1 MATENVGIMATMK
14 KESSDILM
22 VLAFIG
28 ILMAMIL
35 PLHPILLDFFLA
47 LNISLAIVV
56 LITTMYTQRP
66 LDFSIFP
73 SLLLMLTLFRLSLNV
88 ASTRLILLHGS
99 EGPEAAGSVIMS
111 FGAFVV
117 GGNYVVG
124 LIIFIILVLINF
136 MVITKGSGR
145 IAEVAARFTLDA
157 MPGKQ
162 MAIDADLNAGMI
174 DEVEAGERR
183 AAIARESAFHGAMDG
198 ASKFVR
204 GDAIAG
210 IIITLINIGAGFII
224 GVVQQGMPL
233 GEALTNYTLLTV
245 GDGLVSQIP
254 ALLISAAAGLL
265 VSRSGSESKMGQ
277 DFAKHL
283 FSSTTPV
290 MVGGVIVFLMGAI
303 PGLPTIPFMT
313 LGITM
318 GTIAWYFLGQEEKKA
333 EEKQE
338 EIEKAQTQAQEETPG
353 KPEDVDH
360 LLRLD
365 TMELEVGYGLI
376 PLVDKQQDGT
386 LLGRIKAIRR
396 QFATEMGIIVP
407 PIHIRDNLN
416 LSPAQYRLMI
426 KGVEAASSEL
436 MVNHYLAMDPGGAA
450 KKMDGIETVEPAFN
464 LPALWIPMSR
474 EEEAKFAGYTVVD
487 NSTVI
492 ATHLTEIIR
501 NNAHNLLSRQD
512 VQHLL
517 DNLAKTS
524 PKVVEELVPNL
535 LSVGAV
541 QKVLQ
546 NLLRERIS
554 VRDLLTIVETLA
566 DFAPAGK
573 DPDLLTEY
581 VRQRV
586 AKGMLAPYLQP
597 GKKLQVMTLDRK
609 LEEIL
614 TKNIKRTDHGTY
626 LALEPGLITEFV
638 GAVSKQVEKLI
649 TLNTQPVLMSSPTL
663 RRHVRRLIEPS
674 LPNVFVVS
682 HAEIV
687 DDINLQAVGKVSLK
701 NG

>member
-1 MATENVGIMATMK
+1 MATESVGILGTMK

-35 PLHPILLDFFLA
+35 PLHPIILDFFLA
-47 LNISLAIVV
+47 LNISLGIVV
-56 LITTMYTQRP
+56 LITTMYTQKP

-73 SLLLMLTLFRLSLNV
+73 TLLLVLTLFRLSLNV

-99 EGPEAAGSVIMS
+99 EGPEAAGAIIMS

-136 MVITKGSGR
+136 MVITKGAGR

-174 DEVEAGERR
+174 DELEAGERR
-183 AAIARESAFHGAMDG
+183 AAIARESEFHGAMDG

-224 GVVQQGMPL
+224 GVIQQGMPL

-265 VSRSGSESKMGQ
+265 VSRSGAENKMGQ
-277 DFAKHL
+277 EFAKHL
-283 FSSTTPV
+283 FSSSTPV

-318 GTIAWYFLGQEEKKA
+318 GTVAWYFFGQEEKKA
-333 EEKQE
+333 EEEQQ

-416 LSPAQYRLMI
+416 LNPAQYRLMI
-426 KGVEAASSEL
+426 KGVEAAGSEL

-450 KKMDGIETVEPAFN
+450 KEIDGIETVEPAFN

-501 NNAHNLLSRQD
+501 NNAHNLLTRQD

-517 DNLAKTS
+517 DNLGKTS

-554 VRDLLTIVETLA
+554 IRDLLTIVETLA

-597 GKKLQVMTLDRK
+597 GKKLQVMTLDRR

-614 TKNIKRTDHGTY
+614 TKNIKRTDHGAY
-626 LALEPGLITEFV
+626 LALEPVLITEFV

-649 TLNTQPVLMSSPTL
+649 TLNTQPVLMTSPTL

>member
-1 MATENVGIMATMK
+1 MATESVGIWGTMK

-22 VLAFIG
+22 VVAFIG

-35 PLHPILLDFFLA
+35 PLHPIILDFFLA
-47 LNISLAIVV
+47 LNISLGIVV
-56 LITTMYTQRP
+56 LITTMYTQKP

-73 SLLLMLTLFRLSLNV
+73 TLLLVLTLFRLSLNV

-99 EGPEAAGSVIMS
+99 EGPEAAGAIIMS

-136 MVITKGSGR
+136 MVITKGAGR

-174 DEVEAGERR
+174 DELEAGERR
-183 AAIARESAFHGAMDG
+183 AAIARESEFHGAMDG

-210 IIITLINIGAGFII
+210 IIITLINIGAGFVI

-233 GEALTNYTLLTV
+233 AEALTNYTLLTV

-254 ALLISAAAGLL
+254 ALLISAASGLL

-277 DFAKHL
+277 EFAKHL
-283 FSSTTPV
+283 FSSSTPV

-318 GTIAWYFLGQEEKKA
+318 GTVAWYFLGQEEKKA
-333 EEKQE
+333 EEKQQ

-416 LSPAQYRLMI
+416 LTPAQYRLMI
-426 KGVEAASSEL
+426 KGVEAAGAEL

-450 KKMDGIETVEPAFN
+450 KEIDGIDTVEPAFN

-517 DNLAKTS
+517 DNLGKTS

-554 VRDLLTIVETLA
+554 IRDLLTIVETLA

-586 AKGMLAPYLQP
+586 AKGMLAPYLQQ
-597 GKKLQVMTLDRK
+597 GKKLQVMTLDRR

-626 LALEPGLITEFV
+626 LALEPVLITEFV

-649 TLNTQPVLMSSPTL
+649 TLNTQPVLMTSPTL

>member
-1 MATENVGIMATMK
+1 MSIDFYWTFYTKLRIKRQPQITIIFFKIKILAINTFY
-14 KESSDILM
+14 ESI
-22 VLAFIG
+22 
-28 ILMAMIL
+28 
-35 PLHPILLDFFLA
+35 
-47 LNISLAIVV
+47 NISLGIVV
-56 LITTMYTQRP
+56 LITTMYTQKP
-66 LDFSIFP
+66 LDFNIFP
-73 SLLLMLTLFRLSLNV
+73 TLLLVLTLFRLSLNV

-99 EGPEAAGSVIMS
+99 EGPEAAGAIIMS

-136 MVITKGSGR
+136 MVITKGAGR

-174 DEVEAGERR
+174 DELEAGERR
-183 AAIARESAFHGAMDG
+183 AAIARESEFHGAMDG

-265 VSRSGSESKMGQ
+265 VSRSGAENKMGKE
-277 DFAKHL
+277 FAKHL
-283 FSSTTPV
+283 FSSSTPV
-290 MVGGVIVFLMGAI
+290 MVGGIIVFLMGTI

-318 GTIAWYFLGQEEKKA
+318 GTVAWYFFGQEEKKA
-333 EEKQE
+333 EEKQQE
-338 EIEKAQTQAQEETPG
+338 LEKDQTQAQEETPG

-426 KGVEAASSEL
+426 KGVEAAGSEL

-450 KKMDGIETVEPAFN
+450 KEIDGIDTVEPAFN

-597 GKKLQVMTLDRK
+597 GKKLQVMTLDRR

-626 LALEPGLITEFV
+626 LALEPVLITEFV

-649 TLNTQPVLMSSPTL
+649 TLNTQPVLMTSPTL